1 MVNGLIFV
9 SLALIIA
16 LGIAISSIRHLRERV
31 VREQRAREVLAA
43 TVSELE
49 NALSLSSQRIAD
61 LGGDPV
67 SVLDTD
73 KGGLA
78 RG

>member
-1 MVNGLIFV
+1 M
-9 SLALIIA
+9 
-16 LGIAISSIRHLRERV
+16 
-31 VREQRAREVLAA
+31 VREQRAREVLAD

-49 NALSLSSQRIAD
+49 NALSLSSQRISD